1 MSEIRSVEVLNL
13 GATPY
18 HEAFELMKELQ
29 QKRIDENITDTIIF
43 LQHPEVVTVG
53 PRARNDGIEPPSD
66 YPSFP
71 VDRGGGLTWHGP
83 GQLVGYPIFKWD
95 LEDEKSVAQIISKI
109 EDWIILALKS
119 LGIDSNKDPRMQGVW
134 VDSKKISSIGL
145 SFLRWTSRHGFTIN
159 YDTPESRVESLPGCG
174 LDTDTTTSLMR
185 MGYQV
190 DFDSLKKSLIET
202 MPDAINRKIAN
213 N

>member
-1 MSEIRSVEVLNL
+1 MSEIRNVDVLDF
-13 GATPY
+13 GTIQY
-18 HEAFELMKELQ
+18 DEAFELMKELQ
-29 QKRIDENITDTIIF
+29 QKRIDDKIIDTIIF

-95 LEDEKSVAQIISKI
+95 LDGEKSVAQIISKL
-109 EDWIILALKS
+109 EEWIITTLKS
-119 LGIDSNKDPRMQGVW
+119 LGIESNRDSRMQGVW
-134 VDSKKISSIGL
+134 VSGKKISSIGL

-159 YDTPESRVESLPGCG
+159 YDTPESRVESLAGCG
-174 LDTDTTTSLMR
+174 LEVDTTTSLKR
-185 MGYQV
+185 LGHDV
-190 DFDSLKKSLIET
+190 SLDSLKETLLKT
-202 MPDAINRKIAN
+202 MPDVLNRIVAN

>member
-1 MSEIRSVEVLNL
+1 MSEIRNVDVLNL
-13 GATPY
+13 GTIPY

-29 QKRIDENITDTIIF
+29 QKRIDDLIIDTIIF

-95 LEDEKSVAQIISKI
+95 LDDEKSVAQIISKL
-109 EDWIILALKS
+109 EGWIILALKS
-119 LGIDSNKDPRMQGVW
+119 LGIESSRDSRMQGVW
-134 VDSKKISSIGL
+134 VSGKKISSIGL

-174 LDTDTTTSLMR
+174 LDTDTTTSLKK
-185 MGYQV
+185 MGHDV
-190 DFDSLKKSLIET
+190 SFDSLKKVLIDT
-202 MPDAINRKIAN
+202 MPKSLARKIAN
-213 N
+213 H

>member
-1 MSEIRSVEVLNL
+1 MSEIRTVEVLNL
-13 GATPY
+13 GTIIY
-18 HEAFELMKELQ
+18 EESFELMKELQ
-29 QKRIDENITDTIIF
+29 QKRIDDKISDTIIF

-53 PRARNDGIEPPSD
+53 PRARNDGIQPPSD

-95 LEDEKSVAQIISKI
+95 LDDENSVAQIISKL
-109 EDWIILALKS
+109 EYWIISALKT
-119 LGIDSNKDPRMQGVW
+119 LGIESNRDSRMQGVW
-134 VDSKKISSIGL
+134 VSGKKISSIGL

-159 YDTPESRVESLPGCG
+159 YDTPESRVESLEGCG
-174 LDTDTTTSLMR
+174 LDADTTTSLKKL
-185 MGYQV
+185 GHEV
-190 DFDSLKKSLIET
+190 SFDSLKKSLLET
-202 MPDAINRKIAN
+202 MPNSLNRKVAN

>member
-1 MSEIRSVEVLNL
+1 MSEIRNVEVLNL
-13 GATPY
+13 GTIQY
-18 HEAFELMKELQ
+18 NDAFELMKELQ
-29 QKRIDENITDTIIF
+29 QKRIDDLIIDTIIF

-83 GQLVGYPIFKWD
+83 GQLVGYPIFKWN
-95 LEDEKSVAQIISKI
+95 LEDEKSVAQIISKL

-119 LGIDSNKDPRMQGVW
+119 LGIESNRDSRMQGVW
-134 VDSKKISSIGL
+134 VSGKKISSIGL

-174 LDTDTTTSLMR
+174 LDTDTTTSLKK
-185 MGYQV
+185 MGHDV
-190 DFDSLKKSLIET
+190 SFDSLKKVLIDT
-202 MPDAINRKIAN
+202 MPKSLARKIAN

>member
-1 MSEIRSVEVLNL
+1 MSEIRNVNVLNL
-13 GATPY
+13 GTIPY
-18 HEAFELMKELQ
+18 DEAFELMKEMQ
-29 QKRIDENITDTIIF
+29 QKRIDDLIIDTIIF

-95 LEDEKSVAQIISKI
+95 LDDEKSVAQIISKL
-109 EDWIILALKS
+109 EGWIILALKS
-119 LGIDSNKDPRMQGVW
+119 LGIESNRDSRMQGVW
-134 VDSKKISSIGL
+134 VSGKKISSIGL

-159 YDTPESRVESLPGCG
+159 YDTPESRVESLQGCG
-174 LDTDTTTSLMR
+174 LETDTTTSLKK
-185 MGYQV
+185 MGHNV
-190 DFDSLKKSLIET
+190 NFDSLKKVLIDT
-202 MPDAINRKIAN
+202 MPKSLARKIAN

>member
-13 GATPY
+13 GATPD

-29 QKRIDENITDTIIF
+29 QKRIDDNITDTIIF

>member
-1 MSEIRSVEVLNL
+1 MSEIRNVDVLNL
-13 GATPY
+13 GTIPY
-18 HEAFELMKELQ
+18 DEAFELMKEMQ
-29 QKRIDENITDTIIF
+29 QKRIDDLIIDTIIF

-95 LEDEKSVAQIISKI
+95 LDDEKSVAQIISKL
-109 EDWIILALKS
+109 EGWIILALKS
-119 LGIDSNKDPRMQGVW
+119 LGIESNRDSRMQGVW
-134 VDSKKISSIGL
+134 VSGKKISSIGL

-159 YDTPESRVESLPGCG
+159 YDTPESRVESLQGCG
-174 LDTDTTTSLMR
+174 LETDTTTSLKK
-185 MGYQV
+185 MGHNV
-190 DFDSLKKSLIET
+190 NFDSLKKVLIDT
-202 MPDAINRKIAN
+202 MPKSLARKIAN